1 MIPLTPGARL
11 QTAVLCECP
20 QDKLRATPADELPQP
35 AALTG
40 HPGARRATGAGA
52 NPGPA
57 GHTHGVRGRL
67 PSSVEEGALQ
77 RISPPVS
84 AGKGAE
90 RP

>member
-1 MIPLTPGARL
+1 MIPLAPGARL
-11 QTAVLCECP
+11 RIAVLCECP
-20 QDKLRATPADELPQP
+20 QDKLRARPADELAQP

-40 HPGARRATGAGA
+40 QPGARRATGAGA
-52 NPGPA
+52 DPGPA

-67 PSSVEEGALQ
+67 PSSVVEGVLQ

-84 AGKGAE
+84 AGKGEE